1 MNGIYYEVTVE
12 QEKDKSYVNENGER
26 IQYNVT
32 DEIVGKFKYFEDVD
46 GFVYTVMNHF
56 ENVTVNINIKK
67 EEK

>member
-12 QEKDKSYVNENGER
+12 QEKNKSYVNENGER

-32 DEIVGKFKYFEDVD
+32 DEIVGRFKNFEDVD
-46 GFVYTVMNHF
+46 GFVYTIMNHF

-67 EEK
+67 EEQ